1 MPCLCRAV
9 LRAVPL
15 LALVFLV
22 GCAEPPS
29 KEMNQAQGAIDAAR
43 AAGAERFAT
52 DELKGAVDALA
63 LSNTAVGDRD
73 YRLALNYALDSLE
86 RAQNAARQA
95 VDARAKGRGDAERV
109 IGEVAAL
116 VTRARTRL
124 ADPEVARLPARVKG
138 GPAAVIDRAERSVQ
152 EARTALAQEA
162 YDTVSATLKGH
173 AAAVEE
179 ALKQIDAAAGSAAA
193 RPRR

>member
-1 MPCLCRAV
+1 MPCLFRAV

-15 LALVFLV
+15 LALVLLV

-43 AAGAERFAT
+43 AAGAERYAA
-52 DELKGAVDALA
+52 DELKAAADSLA
-63 LSNTAVGDRD
+63 QSTKAAADRD
-73 YRLALNYALDSLE
+73 YRLALNFALDSLE

-95 VDARAKGRGDAERV
+95 VDAKAKARGDAERV

-116 VTRARTRL
+116 VARARTRL
-124 ADPEVARLPARVKG
+124 ADPEIARLPARIKS
-138 GPAAVIDRAERSVQ
+138 GPTAAIDRAEGSVQ
-152 EARTALAQEA
+152 EARAALGQEA
-162 YDTVSATLKGH
+162 YDTVTAALKGQ
-173 AAAVEE
+173 AAAVEA
-179 ALKQIDAAAGSAAA
+179 ALQQIDAAAGSAAP